1 MINDKVIEILAELS
15 GTENISLENH
25 LQNDLGLDSMLMVT
39 LLLDIEEKFE
49 IELNESDMNPFNLN
63 TVQDVVSL
71 VEKYGGD
78 KNE

>member
-1 MINDKVIEILAELS
+1 MINDKVIEVLTELS
-15 GTENISLENH
+15 GTESISLENH

-39 LLLDIEEKFE
+39 LLLEIEEKFE
-49 IELNESDMNPFNLN
+49 IELNESDMNPFDLN
-63 TVQDVVSL
+63 TVQDVISL

>member
-49 IELNESDMNPFNLN
+49 IELNESDMNPFDLN

>member
-49 IELNESDMNPFNLN
+49 IELNESDMNPFELN

-78 KNE
+78 ENA

>member
-1 MINDKVIEILAELS
+1 MINDKIIEILTELS

-39 LLLDIEEKFE
+39 LLLEIEEKFE
-49 IELNESDMNPFNLN
+49 IELNESDMNPFDLN
-63 TVQDVVSL
+63 TVQDVISL

>member
-1 MINDKVIEILAELS
+1 MIKDKVIEVLTELS

-39 LLLDIEEKFE
+39 LLIEIEEKFE
-49 IELNESDMNPFNLN
+49 IELNESDMNPFDLN
-63 TVQDVVSL
+63 TVQDVIAL

>member
-15 GTENISLENH
+15 GTENISLQNH

-49 IELNESDMNPFNLN
+49 IELNESDMNPFDLN
-63 TVQDVVSL
+63 TVQDVIAL

>member
-49 IELNESDMNPFNLN
+49 IELNESDMNPFDLN

-71 VEKYGGD
+71 VEKYGGN

>member
-15 GTENISLENH
+15 GTENISTENH

-39 LLLDIEEKFE
+39 LLIEIEENFN
-49 IELNESDMNPFNLN
+49 IELDESDMNPFDLN
-63 TVQDVVSL
+63 IVQDVISL

>member
-49 IELNESDMNPFNLN
+49 IELNESDMNPFDLN
-63 TVQDVVSL
+63 TVQDVIFL

>member
-49 IELNESDMNPFNLN
+49 IELNESDMNPFDLN
-63 TVQDVVSL
+63 TVQDVIAL

>member
-1 MINDKVIEILAELS
+1 MINDKVIEVLTELS
-15 GTENISLENH
+15 GTEKISLENH

-39 LLLDIEEKFE
+39 LLIEIEEKFN
-49 IELNESDMNPFNLN
+49 IELNESDMNPFDLN
-63 TVQDVVSL
+63 TVQDVISL

>member
-15 GTENISLENH
+15 GTGNISLENH

-39 LLLDIEEKFE
+39 LLIEIEEKFS
-49 IELNESDMNPFNLN
+49 IELNESDMNPFDLN
-63 TVQDVVSL
+63 TVQDVISL

-78 KNE
+78 ENA

>member
-15 GTENISLENH
+15 GTENISTENH

-39 LLLDIEEKFE
+39 LLIEIEENFN
-49 IELNESDMNPFNLN
+49 IELDESDMNPFDLN
-63 TVQDVVSL
+63 IVQDIISL